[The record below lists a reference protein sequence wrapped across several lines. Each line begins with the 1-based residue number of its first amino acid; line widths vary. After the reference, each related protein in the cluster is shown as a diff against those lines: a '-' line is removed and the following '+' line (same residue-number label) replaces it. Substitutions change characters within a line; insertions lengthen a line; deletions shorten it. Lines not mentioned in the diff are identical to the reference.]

1 MATSAFGEMKGR
13 TKILISLGLAA
24 LVWIVFGQTA
34 HFDWVRYDDHD
45 YVYRSGRVIS
55 GLSFSNIAWA
65 FTHFHAANWHPITTL
80 SHMLDCQL
88 FGVNPARHHFSN
100 VVIHT
105 LAVIALF
112 FALDSLTGKIW
123 RTAFVAAV
131 FAIHPL
137 RAESVAW
144 IAERKD
150 VLSGLFFALTLLA
163 WSSYARRKSVARYLI
178 ALFAA
183 ALGTLS
189 KPMLVTIPFV
199 LLLIDYWP
207 LNRFQN
213 EKIISLILEKIP
225 FALFAATSAVA
236 TVLAQ
241 HGQID
246 TFGFSLP
253 LRFENA
259 IVSYAIYLR
268 QLMWPV
274 SLAVL
279 YPYPE
284 KFFPFLIIVSCVALL
299 IALSAIAI
307 IYRKRLPFLFTGW
320 LWFVGMLVPVIGIVQ
335 VGRQGHADRYT
346 YLPLI
351 GVIVAIVWLVA
362 ELTARWRFQ
371 KQMGALASPI
381 VIIALSACAY
391 HQTTF
396 WRNGD
401 FLWPHT
407 LAVTTNN
414 DGAHLAFATSLFAEG
429 KTEEAITQARAAA
442 EIRPANAGVY
452 GEVPIGLEGKPLD
465 EAILFWSAR
474 VQNEPTNIGARNTF
488 GVLLVQKHQTRAA
501 LEQWEAAL
509 VLNPNDGNAQSN
521 LAWVFATAPDAPL
534 RNGTRAVELAERALK
549 LAGGVNP
556 ILHRT
561 LAAAYAEAGRFDDA
575 IAAAERGR
583 EFAEREGNRELAEE
597 FVGVLARYR
606 QHQPMRDASL
616 ERRED

>member
-1 MATSAFGEMKGR
+1 
-13 TKILISLGLAA
+13 
-24 LVWIVFGQTA
+24 
-34 HFDWVRYDDHD
+34 
-45 YVYRSGRVIS
+45 
-55 GLSFSNIAWA
+55 
-65 FTHFHAANWHPITTL
+65 
-80 SHMLDCQL
+80 MLDCQL
-88 FGVNPARHHFSN
+88 FGVNPAWHHFSS
-100 VVIHT
+100 VVIHA
-105 LAVIALF
+105 LATITLF
-112 FALDSLTGKIW
+112 FALDSLTGKNW
-123 RTAFVAAV
+123 RSAFVASV

-163 WSSYARRKSVARYLI
+163 WSYYARRKSVTRYLL
-178 ALFAA
+178 AVLAA

-207 LNRFQN
+207 LNRFRK
-213 EKIISLILEKIP
+213 EKVIWLLLEKIP
-225 FALFAATSAVA
+225 FALVATVSAVA

-268 QLMWPV
+268 QLIWPV
-274 SLAVL
+274 DLAVL
-279 YPYPE
+279 YPHPE
-284 KFFPFLIIVSCVALL
+284 KFFPFVIIAGSAALL
-299 IALSAIAI
+299 IALSTIAI
-307 IYRKRLPFLFTGW
+307 IYRKRFPFLFSGW
-320 LWFVGMLVPVIGIVQ
+320 FWFIGMLVPVIGIVQ
-335 VGRQGHADRYT
+335 VGRQAHADRYT

-351 GVIVAIVWLVA
+351 GITIAIVWLVA
-362 ELTARWRFQ
+362 ELTVRWRFR
-371 KQMGALASPI
+371 KQIGPLVSAA

-396 WRNGD
+396 WRNAD
-401 FLWPHT
+401 SLWPHT

-429 KTEEAITQARAAA
+429 KTAEAIAHAHTAA

-452 GEVPIGLEGKPLD
+452 GEVPVGVEGKALD

-474 VQNEPTNIGARNTF
+474 VENEPNNIGARNTF
-488 GVLLVQKHQTRAA
+488 GVLLVQKHQMRAA
-501 LEQWEAAL
+501 VEQWESAF

-521 LAWVFATAPDAPL
+521 LAWVFATAPDASL

-549 LAGGVNP
+549 LAGGINP

-561 LAAAYAEAGRFDDA
+561 LAAAYAESGRFDDA
-575 IAAAERGR
+575 IATAERGR
-583 EFAEREGNRELAEE
+583 EFAEREGNRELADE

-616 ERRED
+616 ELHED

>member
-1 MATSAFGEMKGR
+1 VYSLRFSLKTQ
-13 TKILISLGLAA
+13 KILIVLALTA
-24 LVWIVFGQTA
+24 LVWIVFAQTA

-45 YVYRSGRVIS
+45 YVYRSGRVTS
-55 GLSFSNIAWA
+55 GVSVSNIAWA

-88 FGVNPARHHFSN
+88 FGVKPGLHHFSS

-105 LAVIALF
+105 LAAIMLF

-123 RTAFVAAV
+123 RSAFVAAV

-150 VLSGLFFALTLLA
+150 VLSGFFFALTLLA
-163 WSSYARRKSVARYLI
+163 WSNYARRKSVARYLI

-189 KPMLVTIPFV
+189 KPMMVTIPFV
-199 LLLIDYWP
+199 LLLVDYWP
-207 LNRFQN
+207 LNRFQK
-213 EKIISLILEKIP
+213 EKLISLVLEKIP
-225 FALFAATSAVA
+225 FGLFAAASAVA

-246 TFGFSLP
+246 TFGFSLS
-253 LRFENA
+253 LRLENA
-259 IVSYAIYLR
+259 IVTYAIYLR
-268 QLMWPV
+268 QLIWPV
-274 SLAVL
+274 DLAVL

-284 KFFPFLIIVSCVALL
+284 KIFLLPMIVGCAALL
-299 IALSAIAI
+299 IALSTIAI
-307 IYRKRLPFLFTGW
+307 IYRKQFPFLFTGW
-320 LWFVGMLVPVIGIVQ
+320 FWFVGMLIPVIGIVQ
-335 VGRQGHADRYT
+335 VGRQAHADRYT
-346 YLPLI
+346 YLPVV
-351 GVIVAIVWLVA
+351 GVTIAIVWLVA
-362 ELTARWRFQ
+362 ELTAGWRFR
-371 KQMGALASPI
+371 KQIGALASAV
-381 VIIALSACAY
+381 VIITLSACAY
-391 HQTTF
+391 HQTMF
-396 WRNGD
+396 WRNAD
-401 FLWPHT
+401 SLWPHT

-429 KTEEAITQARAAA
+429 KTEEAIKHARAAA

-474 VQNEPTNIGARNTF
+474 VENEPNNIGARNTF
-488 GVLLVQKHQTRAA
+488 GVLLVQKHQTGAA
-501 LEQWEAAL
+501 IEQWETAL
-509 VLNPNDGNAQSN
+509 ALNPNDGNAQSN
-521 LAWVFATAPDAPL
+521 LAWVFATAPDASL
-534 RNGTRAVELAERALK
+534 RNGSRAVDLAKRALK

-575 IAAAERGR
+575 IATAERGFA
-583 EFAEREGNRELAEE
+583 FAEREGNRELADE
-597 FVGVLARYR
+597 FVAVLARYR
-606 QHQPMRDASL
+606 QHQPFRDASL
-616 ERRED
+616 ELHED